1 MPSGQQLKVVEF
13 VATQMAT
20 ILVDDLIGHHVDQSI
35 ILDYVRHL
43 LSLLSLFEMPQ
54 SQQTLVAD
62 LMGHPVEQSVIPL
75 DILARLFYINGKPM
89 RMVYYEMSQISI
101 KPQMAFSRSHT
112 YVG

>member
-1 MPSGQQLKVVEF
+1 
-13 VATQMAT
+13 MAT
-20 ILVDDLIGHHVDQSI
+20 ILVDDLIGHHVDHVDQST
-35 ILDYVRHL
+35 ILDYVVRH
-43 LSLLSLFEMPQ
+43 LLSLFEMPQ

-101 KPQMAFSRSHT
+101 KQQMAFSRSQPM
-112 YVG
+112 